1 MSILIILDTNMS
13 QDKNTQNTKI
23 CPVCGT
29 RLSETATRCLVCGT
43 QLSATAAVKKGSG
56 IPSHKLPE
64 IRLNL
69 PVAIALGFVFLAL
82 AGLLVF
88 FILKGSPAAPVAPGQ
103 VVETT
108 LTQTP
113 TQTLTPTATL
123 TPTPEPTWTPLPPIP
138 YTVKNTDYCS
148 SIAAVF
154 GVSIQSII
162 RQNNLDAN
170 CTIKE
175 GDVLMIPQ
183 PTLTPSP
190 QPTATSSG
198 LEPTE
203 SDCQTI
209 TIKVEPGWTLS
220 SIALNYNVTMAS
232 IREYNRMTNDIV
244 YEGLNLIIPLC
255 ERKPTAGPTPTATP
269 APPYPAPNL
278 LLPSSGAAFSASQ
291 DAITL
296 QGAAVADLRQNELYR
311 VTVEDLTAGN
321 GRILVEYV
329 RDTRFILPTSFRPLD
344 ATPHIIQWSVAVARQ
359 INTGSTNPI
368 YEEAGYASDKRV
380 FSWIGTGVGA
390 TPNP

>member
-1 MSILIILDTNMS
+1 MA
-13 QDKNTQNTKI
+13 QEKNTQNTKI

-29 RLSETATRCLVCGT
+29 RLSETASRCLVCGT

-56 IPSHKLPE
+56 IPSRKLPE
-64 IRLNL
+64 ICINL
-69 PVAIALGFVFLAL
+69 PVAIGLGFVFLAL

-88 FILKGSPAAPVAPGQ
+88 FIIRSTSAAPAAPGQ
-103 VVETT
+103 VIEATPT
-108 LTQTP
+108 LTPTQTQTP
-113 TQTLTPTATL
+113 TQTLTPTPL
-123 TPTPEPTWTPLPPIP
+123 PTWTPLPPIE

-175 GDVLMIPQ
+175 GDVLLIPQ

-190 QPTATSSG
+190 QPTATSFG
-198 LEPTE
+198 REPTE

-209 TIKVEPGWTLS
+209 TIKVEAGWTLS

-232 IREYNRMTNDIV
+232 IREYNRMTNDVV

-255 ERKPTAGPTPTATP
+255 ERKPTAGPTPTPTP

-278 LLPSSGAAFSASQ
+278 LLPSSGAAFSAQQ

-296 QGAAVADLRQNELYR
+296 QWAAVADLRENELYR

-329 RDTRFILPTSFRPLD
+329 RETRFILPTSFRPAD
-344 ATPHIIQWSVAVARQ
+344 TTPHIIQWSVAVARR
-359 INTGSTNPI
+359 INSGASNPI
-368 YEEAGYASDKRV
+368 YEEAGYTSEKRV
-380 FSWIGTGVGA
+380 FSWIGTGA
-390 TPNP
+390 ATTPNP

>member
-1 MSILIILDTNMS
+1 MA
-13 QDKNTQNTKI
+13 QEKNTQNTKI

-29 RLSETATRCLVCGT
+29 RLSETASRCLVCGT

-56 IPSHKLPE
+56 IPSRKLPE
-64 IRLNL
+64 ICINL
-69 PVAIALGFVFLAL
+69 PVAIGLGFVFLAL

-88 FILKGSPAAPVAPGQ
+88 FIIRSTSAAPAAPGQ
-103 VVETT
+103 VIEATPT
-108 LTQTP
+108 LTPTQTQTP
-113 TQTLTPTATL
+113 TQTLTPTPL
-123 TPTPEPTWTPLPPIP
+123 PTWTPLPPIE

-154 GVSIQSII
+154 GVSILSII
-162 RQNNLDAN
+162 RQINLDAN

-175 GDVLMIPQ
+175 GDVLLIPQ

-209 TIKVEPGWTLS
+209 TIKVEAGWTLS

-232 IREYNRMTNDIV
+232 IREYNRMTNDVV

-255 ERKPTAGPTPTATP
+255 ERKPTAGPTPTPTP

-278 LLPSSGAAFSASQ
+278 LLPSSGAAFSAQQ

-296 QGAAVADLRQNELYR
+296 QWAAVADLRENELYR

-329 RDTRFILPTSFRPLD
+329 RETRFILPTSFRPAD
-344 ATPHIIQWSVAVARQ
+344 TTPHIIQWSVAVARR
-359 INTGSTNPI
+359 INSGASNPI
-368 YEEAGYASDKRV
+368 YEEAGYTSEKRV
-380 FSWIGTGVGA
+380 FSWIGTGA
-390 TPNP
+390 ATTPNP

>member
-1 MSILIILDTNMS
+1 
-13 QDKNTQNTKI
+13 
-23 CPVCGT
+23 
-29 RLSETATRCLVCGT
+29 
-43 QLSATAAVKKGSG
+43 VKKGSG
-56 IPSHKLPE
+56 IPSRKLPE
-64 IRLNL
+64 VRLTL
-69 PVAIALGFVFLAL
+69 PVAIAFGFVFLAL

-88 FILKGSPAAPVAPGQ
+88 FIVKGSAAAPVVPGQ
-103 VVETT
+103 ISEATPT
-108 LTQTP
+108 LTPTQTITP
-113 TQTLTPTATL
+113 TQTLTPTPL
-123 TPTPEPTWTPLPPIP
+123 PTWTPLPPME
-138 YTVKNTDYCS
+138 YTVRSTDYCS

-162 RQNNLDAN
+162 RENNLDAN

-175 GDVLMIPQ
+175 GDVLRIPQ

-198 LEPTE
+198 IESTE

-209 TIKVEPGWTLS
+209 TIKVESGWTLS

-255 ERKPTAGPTPTATP
+255 ERKPTAGPTPTPTP

-296 QGAAVADLRQNELYR
+296 QWAAVADLRENELYR

-344 ATPHIIQWSVAVARQ
+344 STPHIIQWSVAVARQ
-359 INTGSTNPI
+359 INSGTTNPI
-368 YEEAGYASDKRV
+368 YEEAGFLSEKRV
-380 FSWIGTGVGA
+380 FSWIGTGVSV
-390 TPNP
+390 TPTP

>member
-1 MSILIILDTNMS
+1 MS
-13 QDKNTQNTKI
+13 QEKNTQNTKI

-29 RLSETATRCLVCGT
+29 RLSETASRCLVCGT
-43 QLSATAAVKKGSG
+43 QLSATASVKKGSG
-56 IPSHKLPE
+56 IPSRKLPE
-64 IRLNL
+64 VHLTL
-69 PVAIALGFVFLAL
+69 PVAIAFGFVFLAL

-88 FILKGSPAAPVAPGQ
+88 FIVKGSAAAPIVPGQ
-103 VVETT
+103 ISEATPT
-108 LTQTP
+108 LTPTQTITP
-113 TQTLTPTATL
+113 TQTLTPTPL
-123 TPTPEPTWTPLPPIP
+123 PTWTPLPPIE
-138 YTVKNTDYCS
+138 YTVRNTDYCS

-175 GDVLMIPQ
+175 GDVLLIPQ

-198 LEPTE
+198 IEATE

-209 TIKVEPGWTLS
+209 TIKVESGWTLS

-232 IREYNRMTNDIV
+232 IREYNRMSNDIV

-255 ERKPTAGPTPTATP
+255 ERKPTAGPTPTPTP

-278 LLPSSGAAFSASQ
+278 LLPSSGAAFSAQQ

-296 QGAAVADLRQNELYR
+296 QWAAVADLRENELYR

-344 ATPHIIQWSVAVARQ
+344 TTPHIIQWSVAVARQ
-359 INTGSTNPI
+359 INSGATNPI
-368 YEEAGYASDKRV
+368 YEEAGFLSEKRV
-380 FSWIGTGVGA
+380 FSWIGTGAAV

>member
-1 MSILIILDTNMS
+1 MS
-13 QDKNTQNTKI
+13 QEKPTQNTKI

-29 RLSETATRCLVCGT
+29 RLSETASRCLVCGT
-43 QLSATAAVKKGSG
+43 QLSTTAAVKKGSG
-56 IPSHKLPE
+56 IPSRKLPE
-64 IRLNL
+64 VRLNL

-88 FILKGSPAAPVAPGQ
+88 FIVKGSPAAPLTPGE
-103 VVETT
+103 VVEATPT
-108 LTQTP
+108 LTPTQTITP
-113 TQTLTPTATL
+113 TQTLTPTPL
-123 TPTPEPTWTPLPPIP
+123 PTWTPLPPME
-138 YTVKNTDYCS
+138 YTVRSTDYCS

-162 RQNNLDAN
+162 RENNLDAN

-175 GDVLMIPQ
+175 GDVLRIPQ

-198 LEPTE
+198 IESTE
-203 SDCQTI
+203 SDCQTT
-209 TIKVEPGWTLS
+209 TIKVESGWTLS

-232 IREYNRMTNDIV
+232 IREYNRMTNDVV
-244 YEGLNLIIPLC
+244 YEGLDLIIPLC
-255 ERKPTAGPTPTATP
+255 ERKPTAGPTPTPTP

-296 QGAAVADLRQNELYR
+296 QWAAVADLRENELYR

-344 ATPHIIQWSVAVARQ
+344 STPHIIQWSVAVARQ
-359 INTGSTNPI
+359 INSGTTNPI
-368 YEEAGYASDKRV
+368 YEEAGFLSEKRV
-380 FSWIGTGVGA
+380 FSWIGTGVSV
-390 TPNP
+390 TPTP

>member
-1 MSILIILDTNMS
+1 MS
-13 QDKNTQNTKI
+13 QEKTTQNTKI

-29 RLSETATRCLVCGT
+29 RLSETASRCLVCGT
-43 QLSATAAVKKGSG
+43 QLSTTAAVKKGSG
-56 IPSHKLPE
+56 ITSRKLPE
-64 IRLNL
+64 VRLNL

-88 FILKGSPAAPVAPGQ
+88 FIVKGSPAAPLTPGE
-103 VVETT
+103 VVEATPT
-108 LTQTP
+108 LTPTQTITP
-113 TQTLTPTATL
+113 TQTLTPTPL
-123 TPTPEPTWTPLPPIP
+123 PTWTPLPPME
-138 YTVKNTDYCS
+138 YTVRSTDYCS

-162 RQNNLDAN
+162 RENNLDAN

-175 GDVLMIPQ
+175 GDLLLIPQ

-198 LEPTE
+198 LEATE

-209 TIKVEPGWTLS
+209 TIKVESGWTLS

-232 IREYNRMTNDIV
+232 IREYNRMTNDVV

-255 ERKPTAGPTPTATP
+255 ERKPTAGPTPTPTP

-278 LLPSSGAAFSASQ
+278 LLPSSGAAFSAQQ

-296 QGAAVADLRQNELYR
+296 QWAAVADLRENELYR

-329 RDTRFILPTSFRPLD
+329 RETRFILPTSFRPTD
-344 ATPHIIQWSVAVARQ
+344 TTPHIIQWSVSVARL
-359 INTGSTNPI
+359 INSGASNPI
-368 YEEAGYASDKRV
+368 YEEAGFLSEKRV